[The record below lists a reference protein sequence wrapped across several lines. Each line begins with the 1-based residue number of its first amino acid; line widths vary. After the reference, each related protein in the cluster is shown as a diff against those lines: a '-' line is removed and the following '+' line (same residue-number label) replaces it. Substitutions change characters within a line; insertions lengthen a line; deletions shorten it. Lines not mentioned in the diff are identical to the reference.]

1 MLQLGKKNTLKVLR
15 KVDFGF
21 YLDGAEYDSILL
33 PNRYAPEDLKE
44 DDEIE
49 VFIYLDSEDRIIA
62 TTETPL
68 AEVGQFA
75 YLTAKEV
82 NKFGAFLDWGLPKD
96 LFVPYRE
103 QKMRMQAGKK
113 YWVYIYVDDDTDRIA
128 ASAKID
134 RFLDRYNPPYA
145 EGDEVLIKI
154 HSKTELGTKVIVD
167 DLYWGIIYN
176 NETFANLSVGETRIA
191 YIKKIREDLKL
202 DISLSKTGYR
212 NKISDIEST
221 ILSVLEAQ
229 NGFLPLHDKS
239 SSEEIK
245 EQLAM
250 SKKSFKMAIGGLYKQ
265 GKIIIEDN
273 GIRLK

>member
-44 DDEIE
+44 GDEIE

-113 YWVYIYVDDDTDRIA
+113 YWVYVYVDNDTDRIA

-191 YIKKIREDLKL
+191 YIKKVREDLKL

-221 ILSVLEAQ
+221 ILSALEAQ

>member
-1 MLQLGKKNTLKVLR
+1 M
-15 KVDFGF
+15 
-21 YLDGAEYDSILL
+21 
-33 PNRYAPEDLKE
+33 
-44 DDEIE
+44 
-49 VFIYLDSEDRIIA
+49 
-62 TTETPL
+62 
-68 AEVGQFA
+68 
-75 YLTAKEV
+75 TAKEV

-113 YWVYIYVDDDTDRIA
+113 YWVYVYVDDDTDRIA

-221 ILSVLEAQ
+221 ILSALEAQ

>member
-33 PNRYAPEDLKE
+33 PNRYAPKDLKE
-44 DDEIE
+44 GDEIE

-75 YLTAKEV
+75 YLTVKEV

-103 QKMRMQAGKK
+103 QKMRMKADNR
-113 YWVYIYVDDDTDRIA
+113 YWVYVYIDEDTDRIA

-134 RFLDRYNPPYA
+134 RFLDQYNPPYA
-145 EGDEVLIKI
+145 EGDEVMIKI

-176 NETFANLSVGETRIA
+176 NETFTNLTIGETRIA

-202 DISLSKTGYR
+202 DISLSKSGYQ
-212 NKISDIEST
+212 NKISDIESV
-221 ILSVLEAQ
+221 ILSELEKHD
-229 NGFLPLHDKS
+229 GFLPLHDKS

-250 SKKSFKMAIGGLYKQ
+250 SKKSFKMAIGGLYKAK
-265 GKIIIEDN
+265 KIIIEDN

>member
-1 MLQLGKKNTLKVLR
+1 MQLGKKNTLTVLR

-21 YLDGAEYDSILL
+21 YLDAQEYDSVLL
-33 PNRYAPEDLKE
+33 PKRYAPENLQE
-44 DDEIE
+44 GDEIE

-68 AEVGQFA
+68 AEIGDFA
-75 YLTAKEV
+75 YLTVKEV
-82 NKFGAFLDWGLPKD
+82 NKFGAYLDWGLPKD

-103 QKMRMQAGKK
+103 QKLRMTAGKQ
-113 YWVYIYVDDDTDRIA
+113 YWVYVYLDKDTDRIA

-134 RFLDRYNPPYA
+134 KYLDQYNPPYY
-145 EGDEVLIKI
+145 EGDEVSIQI
-154 HSKTELGTKVIVD
+154 HSKTDLGTKVIVD
-167 DLYWGIIYN
+167 KMYWGIIYE
-176 NETFANLSVGETRIA
+176 NEIFTNLTVGETRIG

-202 DISLSKTGYR
+202 DISLSKSGYL

-221 ILSVLEAQ
+221 ILEALNAN

-239 SSEEIK
+239 SSDEIK
-245 EQLAM
+245 EALNM
-250 SKKSFKMAIGGLYKQ
+250 SKKSFKMAIGGLYKS
-265 GKIIIEDN
+265 GKISLEDN